1 MEPGIDI
8 CDVECVCVIK
18 VFTEINPA
26 GLEHDIVMLAIIT
39 SVAWVLTYCNLKLRI
54 VLSST
59 NI

>member
-1 MEPGIDI
+1 MIF
-8 CDVECVCVIK
+8 VSWNACVIIK